1 METFGK
7 LQVHRRLAYVVQ
19 CHLLIFMEKPGFDLH
34 VCIVVTMLEALYSL
48 SLVFTM
54 TLQSR

>member
-7 LQVHRRLAYVVQ
+7 LQVHRWLAYMGQ
-19 CHLLIFMEKPGFDLH
+19 CHLLIFMEKPGFGLH
-34 VCIVVTMLEALYSL
+34 VCIVVTVLEALYSL

-54 TLQSR
+54 ALRSR